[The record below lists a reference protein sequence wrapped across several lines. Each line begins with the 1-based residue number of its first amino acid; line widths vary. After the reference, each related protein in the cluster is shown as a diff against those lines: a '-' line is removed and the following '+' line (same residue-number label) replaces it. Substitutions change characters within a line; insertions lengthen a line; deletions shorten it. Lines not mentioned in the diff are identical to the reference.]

1 MVPNTA
7 SARVAAATVRIMENW
22 LPKPLRGLVN
32 PSVYSL
38 MEDDRFIAAV
48 SQQRPSKAF
57 ATMVRSNLKLLGKV
71 RKVWAIGAY
80 PQSVKSTLNRTY
92 PGNQYEIEQLQPVH
106 LQRREARA
114 VDNAVD

>member
-1 MVPNTA
+1 MA
-7 SARVAAATVRIMENW
+7 SGRIQQEVQFRCQELLVCGGAVAAR
-22 LPKPLRGLVN
+22 
-32 PSVYSL
+32 PSEGMLYEL